1 MATTQL
7 FVGPAQDHGPEDEA
21 LDAYSATVTRVAERL
36 LPSVASLRVGRPD
49 GRRPEGA
56 GSAVALTSDGLLVT
70 SAHVVERAASG
81 VAAFADGGQY
91 DMEIVGQ
98 DPLSDLALV
107 RARQARLTPVAT
119 GDADRLRVGQLV
131 VAVGNPLGYSGSV
144 TAGVVSGLG
153 RSLPTRWGDG
163 RRIVENVIQTD
174 AALNPGNSGGAL
186 ADGRGRL
193 VGINTAVAG
202 VGLGLA
208 VPLNATTRRILTALH
223 GDGRVRRGYL
233 GIAGGTQ
240 PLPAPAAARLGRQ
253 GAIGIMDV
261 VEGSPAAKAGLRPGD
276 LIVGVGGQAVSR
288 AGDLQGLMIGA
299 AIGRPLEVEIMRDS
313 QLVRVTAVPVELN

>member
-1 MATTQL
+1 MATQL
-7 FVGPAQDHGPEDEA
+7 FAGPAEDLPSEEEA
-21 LDAYSATVTRVAERL
+21 LDAYSTTVSRVAERL
-36 LPSVASLRVGRPD
+36 LPGVASVRISRSNG
-49 GRRPEGA
+49 GRPEGA
-56 GSAVALTSDGLLVT
+56 GSAVALAPDGLLVT
-70 SAHVVERAASG
+70 SAHVVERGSRG

-91 DMEIVGQ
+91 EMEVVGT

-107 RARQARLTPVAT
+107 RARSASLTPLEV

-153 RSLPTRWGDG
+153 RSLPTRWGNG

-186 ADGRGRL
+186 ADHRARL

-208 VPLNATTRRILTALH
+208 VPLNQTTRQILDALH
-223 GDGRVRRGYL
+223 RDGRVRRGYL

-240 PLPAPAAARLGRQ
+240 PLPAPVAAQLGRA
-253 GAIGIMDV
+253 GAIGVMEV
-261 VEGSPAAKAGLRPGD
+261 VEGSPAAKAGLRAGD
-276 LIVGVGGQAVSR
+276 LIVGVGGRPTTR
-288 AGDLQGLMIGA
+288 AGDLQALMVGA

-313 QLVRVTAVPVELN
+313 QLVRITAVPVELN

>member
-7 FVGPAQDHGPEDEA
+7 FVGPEDALPTEEEA
-21 LDAYSATVTRVAERL
+21 LDAYSATVSRVAERL

-49 GRRPEGA
+49 AARREGA
-56 GSAVALTSDGLLVT
+56 GSAVALTPDGLLVT
-70 SAHVVERAASG
+70 SAHVVERASG
-81 VAAFADGGQY
+81 GQAAFADGGQY
-91 DMEIVGQ
+91 EVDVVGH

-107 RARQARLTPVAT
+107 RARSARVAPVQV

-153 RSLPTRWGDG
+153 RSLPTRWGNG

-208 VPLNATTRRILTALH
+208 VPLNDTTRRILTALH

-240 PLPAPAAARLGRQ
+240 PLPAPAAERMGRR
-253 GAIGIMDV
+253 GAIGVMDV
-261 VEGSPAAKAGLRPGD
+261 VEGSPAAQAGLRAGD
-276 LIVGVGGQAVSR
+276 LIVGVGGHAVSR

-299 AIGRPLEVEIMRDS
+299 AIGRPLEIEILRDS
-313 QLVRVTAVPVELN
+313 RLVRLTAVPVELN